1 MYTKIEGYPDLVK
14 DGNTGAVLSNNN
26 NAYNAVKKRHK
37 AKQLE
42 KDKMQQQET
51 DINSIKSE
59 VSEIKTMLKI
69 LIEGK
74 NNG

>member
-14 DGNTGAVLSNNN
+14 DGSTGAVLSNNN

-42 KDKMQQQET
+42 KEQIQKQET
-51 DINSIKSE
+51 DINSMRE
-59 VSEIKTMLKI
+59 ELTEIKTIMKTLMEK
-69 LIEGK
+69 L
-74 NNG
+74 